1 MRVHYNSFFMFT
13 HLFKL
18 IWNKKKQNFLLLLE
32 IFLSFIGLFA
42 GATFVLYPYNNYKI
56 PAGFEAD
63 NVWAVNFDGG
73 EEIND
78 IDSLKIFRE
87 SVKRV
92 LLSMNQVEDVSYTS
106 VNIPYSGNA
115 FNGGIKYNNNEIYG
129 NMYTTEDNYAKLM
142 GLKMF
147 YTPCFQRRGPHQV

>member
-1 MRVHYNSFFMFT
+1 MFT

-56 PAGFEAD
+56 PAGFEAE

-73 EEIND
+73 EEIKD

-115 FNGGIKYNNNEIYG
+115 FNGGIKYNNNEI
-129 NMYTTEDNYAKLM
+129 
-142 GLKMF
+142 
-147 YTPCFQRRGPHQV
+147 